1 MNRKRFDFDSIGE
14 AFRAGNRAR
23 KKESVQDTIEQPY
36 GPEKTIEDFYK
47 ITGYKLTYRDGWYE
61 WGAHMH
67 LENVLFS
74 GENNCT
80 GLKTLPSPLR
90 IKSCLYLKWCKDL
103 ETLPDTLEIGGFLS
117 IEYCPRLHSIGDHT
131 EVCTDVYIKGC
142 NNLDRLP
149 LGLRFGRTMQLN
161 DMAAGI
167 VKDTPV
173 IKFVKSIGIEPSK
186 WGYVDAAQWP
196 GNRMDEAFR
205 AGNRARKKE
214 SVQDTVD
221 SFTVLT
227 PELFGEAL
235 TRFIG
240 GYTMVGHD
248 MVYKYYIKAL
258 KNFLYRDNSEIP
270 KILIPYED
278 EFEEYSIPFYLI
290 STESV
295 EFGALFT
302 NRPDELTLIVLHK
315 SLRDEAAD
323 EYYTSVSRTRD
334 PFHDIGILLHKLE
347 NPVIDNLL
355 KVNEAF
361 KAGNRARKKESV
373 VDNTNETDS
382 RFPGTG
388 IDAFDDYFR
397 TVYPTP
403 ESIQDS
409 NFTNP
414 DDLRTFCNNARN
426 LLKKQYS
433 IVKEDMNM
441 DPCRLDL
448 DWLKWFRG
456 KLREFP
462 QFIWPSHDNVAESV
476 RSITIPEGTEV
487 LVMRLGV
494 FERLE
499 TVRLPDSLRKINVD
513 AFSECCCL
521 KNVRFSGNLE
531 TIRTSAFYRCM
542 SLGPIHIPASVRT
555 IEFSAFEESGITEF
569 VMDPDCQ
576 VEEIERNLCRL
587 CKSLGRIELGSNVK
601 WIKTLAFAF
610 LGDVDE
616 VVLPAGLSQGVIEK
630 NAFKNTRIKTVYI
643 KGEDQ
648 YDNTRGLSGFESIR
662 QKVLEATNCGEP
674 EFISIP

>member
-1 MNRKRFDFDSIGE
+1 MLTPFFRKLGIRVDGEGDTEASDWREWQKAHGYLSE

-23 KKESVQDTIEQPY
+23 KKESAV
-36 GPEKTIEDFYK
+36 
-47 ITGYKLTYRDGWYE
+47 
-61 WGAHMH
+61 
-67 LENVLFS
+67 
-74 GENNCT
+74 
-80 GLKTLPSPLR
+80 
-90 IKSCLYLKWCKDL
+90 
-103 ETLPDTLEIGGFLS
+103 
-117 IEYCPRLHSIGDHT
+117 
-131 EVCTDVYIKGC
+131 DV
-142 NNLDRLP
+142 
-149 LGLRFGRTMQLN
+149 
-161 DMAAGI
+161 
-167 VKDTPV
+167 
-173 IKFVKSIGIEPSK
+173 
-186 WGYVDAAQWP
+186 
-196 GNRMDEAFR
+196 
-205 AGNRARKKE
+205 
-214 SVQDTVD
+214 
-221 SFTVLT
+221 
-227 PELFGEAL
+227 
-235 TRFIG
+235 
-240 GYTMVGHD
+240 
-248 MVYKYYIKAL
+248 
-258 KNFLYRDNSEIP
+258 
-270 KILIPYED
+270 
-278 EFEEYSIPFYLI
+278 
-290 STESV
+290 
-295 EFGALFT
+295 
-302 NRPDELTLIVLHK
+302 
-315 SLRDEAAD
+315 
-323 EYYTSVSRTRD
+323 
-334 PFHDIGILLHKLE
+334 
-347 NPVIDNLL
+347 
-355 KVNEAF
+355 
-361 KAGNRARKKESV
+361 
-373 VDNTNETDS
+373 TNETDS
-382 RFPGTG
+382 GFPGTG

-448 DWLKWFRG
+448 DWFKWFRG

-462 QFIWPSHDNVAESV
+462 QFTWDSHDNAAESV
-476 RSITIPEGTEV
+476 RGITIPEGTEV

-499 TVRLPDSLRKINVD
+499 IVRLPDSLRKINVD
-513 AFSECCCL
+513 VFSDCCDL
-521 KNVRFSGNLE
+521 KNVRFGGNLE
-531 TIRTSAFYRCM
+531 TIRTSAFYRCL
-542 SLGPIHIPASVRT
+542 SLGAIHIPASVRT

-587 CKSLGRIELGSNVK
+587 CKSLNRIELGNNVK

-616 VVLPAGLSQGVIEK
+616 VVLPAGLSQGIIEN